1 MASILH
7 GVAQEKAGRAATTST
22 HSFVSAPLTDG
33 EFDLV
38 QRSIEAY
45 LARLRDLELHVHVLR
60 DFERYVAVRRAN
72 GEHHLN
78 QAFDPAHTQ
87 FDRRDF
93 WLLLEDH
100 AGTTVATYCMRILD
114 VENFY
119 TEVQTLR
126 FWFGPKLRLVDP
138 RFVLTCSIPPF
149 GGVVASCGGM
159 WVRPDRRGGGIS
171 RIVPRLAR
179 ALGLRNSNIDH
190 DCGMVLNNPDPA
202 RLAVR
207 NYGYARV
214 DLMAD
219 GWFPPEERDMTVH
232 LCHADRAECLTS
244 LVAPTALAL
253 AA

>member
-1 MASILH
+1 MVFSLRNVDDESARRGPTTRSV
-7 GVAQEKAGRAATTST
+7 VAP
-22 HSFVSAPLTDG
+22 PLTDD
-33 EFDLV
+33 EFETV

-45 LARLRDLELHVHVLR
+45 LARLMEIGLHVHVLR
-60 DFERYVAVRRAN
+60 DFERYVATRRIN
-72 GEHHLN
+72 GDHHLN
-78 QAFDPAHTQ
+78 QAFDPTHTH

-93 WLLLEDH
+93 WLLLEDQNGKT
-100 AGTTVATYCMRILD
+100 AGTYCMRILD

-119 TEVQTLR
+119 AEIQTQR
-126 FWFGPKLRLVDP
+126 FWFGPRLRVVDP
-138 RFVLTCSIPPF
+138 RFVVSCSIPPF

-159 WVRPDRRGGGIS
+159 WVRPDRRGDGVS

-179 ALGLRNSNIDH
+179 ALGLRNSNIEH

-214 DLMAD
+214 ELMTD
-219 GWFPPEERDMTVH
+219 GWFPPEQCDMVVH
-232 LCHADRAECLTS
+232 LCHADRAECLAS
-244 LVAPTALAL
+244 LITPAALSL